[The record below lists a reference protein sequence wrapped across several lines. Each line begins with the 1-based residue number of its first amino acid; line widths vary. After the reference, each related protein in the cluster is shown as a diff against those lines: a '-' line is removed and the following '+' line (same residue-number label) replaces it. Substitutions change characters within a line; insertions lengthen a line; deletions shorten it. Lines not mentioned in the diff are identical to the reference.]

1 MKEKTLVGH
10 AVAVRLTQ
18 SEYKEYQRLGGI
30 KWLRMYLRMNADI
43 YKTVQEKQNGQA
55 LQRHTG

>member
-18 SEYKEYQRLGGI
+18 SEYAEYKRLGGI
-30 KWLRMYLRMNADI
+30 KWLRMYLRMNAEI
-43 YKTVQEKQNGQA
+43 YKTVQEKKS
-55 LQRHTG
+55 